1 MSEQQS
7 NQIIEPA
14 AFKRAEAAPAKPLV
28 RINPL
33 TLGISSVFLLLALA
47 ALFMFNARAVLLSF
61 NPIVENISI
70 NGSLP
75 SYQLGDRHLMLPG
88 TYEISGSLD
97 GYHLLKETIV
107 VNDAPE
113 QTFDFTMLRLPGIVE
128 ITTSFAGQQI
138 EAAEVFID
146 QELAGTTPI
155 TLDAV
160 DAGIRDLYIRHPR
173 FQPYETEIDV
183 TGLRQFQAE
192 QITLVPA
199 WASVNIS
206 SLPSAATISID
217 GAEVGV
223 TPGDI
228 EVIEGIRTLTLKKPG
243 YKSWETDLDVQA
255 QVDQVLDEVI
265 LVKSDGKLTITSSP
279 AGANITIAGMYRG
292 QTPLSIALP
301 PNDRYELVATRS
313 GHESLSRTL
322 TVRPEEDQTISL
334 TMKPVTGQVRISVL
348 PTGGQLYVDD
358 ELIGDPNRIME
369 LTARSHQI
377 RIEQT
382 GYASFE
388 TSITPQPGFAQ
399 QLNVIMQT
407 EAEARAAAI
416 PERVTTSLGDIMR
429 FVVPGSLTM
438 GAGRR
443 EPGRRSNEIEKTV
456 ELTRAFY
463 IGEKEI
469 TNESFQ
475 QFDPGHDAGV
485 LGRALL
491 SEPDRPVV
499 NVSWDQ
505 AVRFCNWLSE
515 QDDLEPAYEFLDGK
529 WSLVSPVNTGYRLP
543 FEAEWAWVARYAD
556 NEPTRFPWGDNMP
569 PPAGFGNFADES
581 AINMVPYRIIGFND
595 NFRGPAPPGTY
606 LPNSLG
612 IFDLAGNVSEWI
624 HDYYAV
630 EIVRK
635 ILVDPT
641 GPDTGDYHVIR
652 GSNYTHGR
660 FSELRWTFRDYGS
673 DGRPDVGFRI
683 ARYLE

>member
-1 MSEQQS
+1 
-7 NQIIEPA
+7 
-14 AFKRAEAAPAKPLV
+14 
-28 RINPL
+28 
-33 TLGISSVFLLLALA
+33 
-47 ALFMFNARAVLLSF
+47 
-61 NPIVENISI
+61 
-70 NGSLP
+70 
-75 SYQLGDRHLMLPG
+75 
-88 TYEISGSLD
+88 
-97 GYHLLKETIV
+97 
-107 VNDAPE
+107 
-113 QTFDFTMLRLPGIVE
+113 
-128 ITTSFAGQQI
+128 
-138 EAAEVFID
+138 
-146 QELAGTTPI
+146 
-155 TLDAV
+155 
-160 DAGIRDLYIRHPR
+160 
-173 FQPYETEIDV
+173 
-183 TGLRQFQAE
+183 
-192 QITLVPA
+192 
-199 WASVNIS
+199 
-206 SLPSAATISID
+206 
-217 GAEVGV
+217 
-223 TPGDI
+223 
-228 EVIEGIRTLTLKKPG
+228 
-243 YKSWETDLDVQA
+243 
-255 QVDQVLDEVI
+255 
-265 LVKSDGKLTITSSP
+265 
-279 AGANITIAGMYRG
+279 
-292 QTPLSIALP
+292 
-301 PNDRYELVATRS
+301 
-313 GHESLSRTL
+313 
-322 TVRPEEDQTISL
+322 
-334 TMKPVTGQVRISVL
+334 MKPVTVQVSISVL

-377 RIEQT
+377 RIEQP

-416 PERVTTSLGDIMR
+416 PERVTTSLGYIMR

-463 IGEKEI
+463 IGEKEL
-469 TNESFQ
+469 TTESFQ

-635 ILVDPT
+635 KLVDPT